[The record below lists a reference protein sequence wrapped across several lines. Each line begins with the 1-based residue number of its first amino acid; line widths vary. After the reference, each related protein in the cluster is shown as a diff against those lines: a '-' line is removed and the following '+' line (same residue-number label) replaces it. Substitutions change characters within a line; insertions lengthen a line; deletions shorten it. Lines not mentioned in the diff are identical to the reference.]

1 MKYVAMKPSPGGTS
15 KSVSSSVISR
25 PPFSPPPKRLSD
37 KSPKLDGKKVDAVTV
52 DTVDAVDAVS
62 KIGN

>member
-1 MKYVAMKPSPGGTS
+1 MKPSPGGTS
-15 KSVSSSVISR
+15 KSVSVISR

-37 KSPKLDGKKVDAVTV
+37 KSPKLDGKKVDAVNV